1 MTDFFPGFEKRVIET
16 RECSIAARVGGEGPP
31 LLLLHGYPETHVM
44 WHRVAP
50 SLAENFTVI
59 APDLRGYGDSGIP
72 DSDPDHRAYSKRAMA
87 ADQVEV
93 MASLGFDDFQVVGHD
108 RGGRATH
115 RMCLDFPEKVRRAAV
130 LDIVP
135 TPHVFEAADQR
146 IARRY
151 YHWFFLSQPPP
162 LPERLIGGDPEF
174 YLSTKVASWG
184 VGTDWLPTDV
194 REEYLRFFR
203 QPERI
208 HATCED
214 YRAGAT
220 IDLEDHAADRD
231 KRIGCPLLVLWGAK
245 GVVHQ
250 LYDPLAVWR
259 EWADDVSSQVI
270 DCGHYL
276 PEEKPEETLTALRAF
291 LDVS

>member
-1 MTDFFPGFEKRVIET
+1 MAELFPGFEKRVIET
-16 RECSIAARVGGEGPP
+16 RDCPIAARVGGGGPP

-44 WHRVAP
+44 WHRIAP
-50 SLAENFTVI
+50 ALAESFTVV
-59 APDLRGYGDSGIP
+59 AADLRGYGDSGTP
-72 DSDPDHRAYSKRAMA
+72 PSDPEHRAYSKRAMA
-87 ADQVEV
+87 ADQVEA
-93 MASLGFDDFQVVGHD
+93 MGKLGFDRFQVAGHD
-108 RGGRATH
+108 RGGRVTH
-115 RMCLDFPEKVRRAAV
+115 RMCLDHPDRVERAAV

-135 TPHVFEAADQR
+135 TPHVFETADQR

-151 YHWFFLSQPPP
+151 YHWFFLSQPEP

-174 YLSTKVASWG
+174 YLGTKVASWG
-184 VGTDWLPTDV
+184 VGTGWLPPEV

-203 QPERI
+203 RPENI

-231 KRIGCPLLVLWGAK
+231 RRVRCPLLVLWGARA
-245 GVVHQ
+245 VVHE
-250 LYDPLAVWR
+250 LYDPIAVWR
-259 EWADDVSSQVI
+259 EWADDVNGEAI

-276 PEEKPEETLTALRAF
+276 PEEAPEATLAALRAF
-291 LDVS
+291 LDAS

>member
-1 MTDFFPGFEKRVIET
+1 MDGLFPGFEKRVIET
-16 RECSIAARVGGEGPP
+16 QGCPIAARVGGEGPP

-50 SLAENFTVI
+50 RLAEAFTVV
-59 APDLRGYGDSGIP
+59 AADLRGYGDSGTP
-72 DSDPDHRAYSKRAMA
+72 PSDPGHRAYSKRAMA

-93 MASLGFDDFQVVGHD
+93 MGKLGFERFQVVGHD
-108 RGGRATH
+108 RGGRVTH
-115 RMCLDFPEKVRRAAV
+115 RMCLDFPDRVLRAAV

-151 YHWFFLSQPPP
+151 YHWFFLSQPEP

-174 YLSTKVASWG
+174 YLGTKVASWG
-184 VGTDWLPTDV
+184 VGTDWLPPEV

-203 QPERI
+203 RPENI

-231 KRIGCPLLVLWGAK
+231 RRVRCPLLVLWGARA
-245 GVVHQ
+245 VVHE
-250 LYDPLAVWR
+250 LYDPIAVWR
-259 EWADDVSSQVI
+259 EWADEVSGEAI

-276 PEEKPEETLTALRAF
+276 PEEAPEATLAALQAF
-291 LDVS
+291 LDPS